1 MNSHKFI
8 FFSFIFCCFFSYKSS
23 AQCSFNEVEIVITI
37 TTDSYPGETSWQLVD
52 QNGSGYT
59 NATQLTSANTTYT
72 WNICVPNIN
81 CYDFTIFDSW
91 GDGICCSYGNGS
103 YSVSY
108 NGTVVASGGS
118 FGTSEIT
125 SNIGSCSPV
134 PCSASESSVT
144 LNMYDSYGDGWNG
157 NTWTATS
164 INNPANSFSF
174 TLNTGSSGS
183 SSFCFAK

>member
-37 TTDSYPGETSWQLVD
+37 STDSYPGETWQLVD

-91 GDGICCSYGNGS
+91 EMVFVAAMEMDL
-103 YSVSY
+103 
-108 NGTVVASGGS
+108 TVFLIMELLLLVVVHL
-118 FGTSEIT
+118 EHQR
-125 SNIGSCSPV
+125 
-134 PCSASESSVT
+134 
-144 LNMYDSYGDGWNG
+144 
-157 NTWTATS
+157 
-164 INNPANSFSF
+164 
-174 TLNTGSSGS
+174 
-183 SSFCFAK
+183 